1 MREKNEMLVHYVAW
15 LKLSFTKMLVY
26 QHHRPHLTFVNK
38 PGITIF
44 SSIEPGDWNILR
56 FNIVLMTIGLVEPG
70 LSIGQRQDVGDGVG
84 IDEPHHSSIVWW
96 NTCMLFNRQ

>member
-1 MREKNEMLVHYVAW
+1 
-15 LKLSFTKMLVY
+15 
-26 QHHRPHLTFVNK
+26 
-38 PGITIF
+38 
-44 SSIEPGDWNILR
+44 
-56 FNIVLMTIGLVEPG
+56 MTIGLVEPG